1 MRSYLEIIW
10 FLIILIFANCT
21 KEKKENVIHSAYKP
35 VLMETARVTTDV
47 QLFPSRE
54 NKNITLMRS
63 LGNYLLALDYGLG
76 IHIIDVSNINNP
88 VKTGFYQIPAC
99 IDFEVKDNK
108 VYANNH
114 NHFIIVDF
122 TDINNPVIIKREESA
137 FDITIKSLDGLIVF
151 DKLNAIPANTTI
163 ISYEKI

>member
-1 MRSYLEIIW
+1 MSCQLKIIW
-10 FLIILIFANCT
+10 FFLILIFTNCK
-21 KEKKENVIHSAYKP
+21 KEIKENVIHSAYKP

-47 QLFPSRE
+47 LLLPFRE
-54 NKNITLMRS
+54 NKNITLMRNMGS
-63 LGNYLLALDYGLG
+63 YLLALDYGLG
-76 IHIIDVSNINNP
+76 IHIIDVTNINNP
-88 VKTGFYQIPAC
+88 IKKGFYQIPAC

-122 TDINNPVIIKREESA
+122 KDINQPIILKREAGA
-137 FDITIKSLDGLIVF
+137 FNINIKSLDGLIVF
-151 DKLNAIPANTTI
+151 DKLNVIPLNTTI